1 MATTYTT
8 QWTGRDAKTWSLVLH
23 LTNDVTDRL
32 TDLSIE
38 EDDQDDYFAP
48 IRSWTGRAT
57 LLGMEA
63 GVLRQLLSPSAQA
76 SPCEVVR
83 DGVTRWAGF
92 VKPESLSQSFPGE
105 GETVSVT
112 LQGRL
117 NTAGGQYMDADG
129 GRGFVTLG
137 ALLQEALYLCGYAST
152 DVLWW
157 PTRYQLDGTG
167 EGLSVLSLQVSR
179 GRFYEDSTQDG
190 QETDSTTADVG
201 GVSKTPYEVMVT
213 AETVIEEIMKFF
225 GLTLHE
231 RGTGLMA
238 VSRGCNSYSS
248 ITLGGL
254 TSITP
259 QYVGNTPTT
268 TASYT
273 VAPGDIRRSGY
284 TVSYRQGVKRVTVR
298 SELSLLRDDILP
310 AVSCSGRKY
319 VGSYTRNCTTPGSS
333 GSSWPVSDMRLKVY
347 ELSDNSGDAVF
358 TAFLSYPP
366 DTDYPPVGRAYDLSS
381 WKNPDG
387 GLDDSEPYHN
397 IPSRGQIRMGCFP
410 CQAAFYFPYRDAVK
424 NYDFTEGFMFNPGQ
438 REGFAFNDWPTAPV
452 QAALQLRNRNA
463 CVWKGGAFI
472 LSFQLCA
479 LNYIDDWMFRGQGSD
494 GNAYCPTTDDLCT
507 IGVFITI
514 GDYHWDGEHFATAHV
529 NPVVYTP
536 LSIQAEED
544 SPAWPNAGGIADEKT
559 LAMPYNGE
567 SGLFMELKDENGN
580 ELQINGSVSIS
591 FYVIPKWNNDSNN
604 QYQCI
609 FFSNFS
615 LKYRLPDDETDAQD
629 AAAVASGES
638 DTRTIYRRTRNGFDA
653 EGHSVDLML
662 SSYTEGAA
670 GCLSTLLNGQDVLTT
685 LQDTVTGEV
694 NTPER
699 LLLGN
704 LARDYDRIVEKRVV
718 TVPLAGTMDEAG
730 YDPRATYLLPDSDK
744 SWHLLAVTENQAAG
758 TAQLTL
764 MDWAE

>member
-23 LTNDVTDRL
+23 LENDVTDRL

-167 EGLSVLSLQVSR
+167 EGMSVLSLQVSR

-273 VAPGDIRRSGY
+273 VAPSDIRRSGY

-298 SELSLLRDDILP
+298 SELSLLRDDLLP
-310 AVSCSGRKY
+310 AVRCSGRKY
-319 VGSYTRNCTTPGSS
+319 VGSYNRQMCNAPSAF
-333 GSSWPVSDMRLKVY
+333 MKLKVY
-347 ELSDNSGDAVF
+347 ELSDPAGDAVF
-358 TAFLSYPP
+358 TAFSATAEDREVVDNL
-366 DTDYPPVGRAYDLSS
+366 DT
-381 WKNPDG
+381 WKNSEG
-387 GLDDSEPYHN
+387 GLDNSWPYSLFSTDL
-397 IPSRGQIRMGCFP
+397 IMRRMGCFP
-410 CQAAFYFPYRDAVK
+410 CQADFYLYSETSGDDPKR
-424 NYDFTEGFMFNPGQ
+424 NYDFTEGFLYNPYQ
-438 REGFAFNDWPTAPV
+438 YEGIPSGWLWRVTDGPI
-452 QAALQLRNRNA
+452 LMLRNRNA
-463 CVWKGGAFI
+463 TVWKGGTFI
-472 LSFQLCA
+472 LSFQCIAYLVYSGLDGA
-479 LNYIDDWMFRGQGSD
+479 QGSVEPD
-494 GNAYCPTTDDLCT
+494 NPEANGRSE
-507 IGVFITI
+507 IGMFVKV
-514 GDYHWDGEHFATAHV
+514 GDYHWDGEHFSTAAE
-529 NPVVYTP
+529 NPVVYVPIELTEP
-536 LSIQAEED
+536 EQK
-544 SPAWPNAGGIADEKT
+544 AWPNAAEIADEKT
-559 LAMPYNGE
+559 LSMPYNGE
-567 SGLFMELKDENGN
+567 GGLFMELKDTSGN
-580 ELQINGSVSIS
+580 ELQINGDVTIL
-591 FYVIPKWNNDSNN
+591 FYVKPNWGTNNENPPV
-604 QYQCI
+604 QCI
-609 FFSNFS
+609 FFSDFS
-615 LKYRLPDDETDAQD
+615 MKYRLPDDETDVQD
-629 AAAVASGES
+629 AEEATSGNS

>member
-117 NTAGGQYMDADG
+117 NTAGGQYLDAAG

-238 VSRGCNSYSS
+238 VSRGCNFYSS

-254 TSITP
+254 TSITQ
-259 QYVGNTPTT
+259 QYVGNTPPT

-273 VAPGDIRRSGY
+273 VAPSDIRRSGY

-298 SELSLLRDDILP
+298 SELSSVADSLP
-310 AVSCSGRKY
+310 TVSCDGREF
-319 VGSYTRNCTTPGSS
+319 VGSYDRMLWFGVGDDPDAVTR
-333 GSSWPVSDMRLKVY
+333 VRVY
-347 ELSDNSGDAVF
+347 ELSEKSHSATF
-358 TAFLSYPP
+358 TAFSGSGFL
-366 DTDYPPVGRAYDLSS
+366 DPVTNLNS
-381 WKNPDG
+381 WKNSSG
-387 GLDDSEPYHN
+387 GLDSSYFWRTP
-397 IPSRGQIRMGCFP
+397 PGWTVPAFQRMGAVLCKFS
-410 CQAAFYFPYRDAVK
+410 PYTGQEMYYGRGEVGNK
-424 NYDFTEGFMFNPGQ
+424 KRNYDFTEGIQVNMQ
-438 REGFAFNDWPTAPV
+438 RIESYYTQERWDIAKGGF
-452 QAALQLRNRNA
+452 LRLENKNNA
-463 CVWKGGAFI
+463 TWHGGAFI
-472 LSFQLCA
+472 LNF
-479 LNYIDDWMFRGQGSD
+479 GVT
-494 GNAYCPTTDDLCT
+494 AYRSPYRLSNP
-507 IGVFITI
+507 
-514 GDYHWDGEHFATAHV
+514 GEH
-529 NPVVYTP
+529 NDPGPV
-536 LSIQAEED
+536 
-544 SPAWPNAGGIADEKT
+544 SPAWRDAAEIGMLLTVGDYVWNGSTFVPVSSSPILYATIPIADTDSKQWPAVAEVQTNKNAT
-559 LAMPYNGE
+559 MPYEGAT
-567 SGLFMELKDENGN
+567 GLVMQLPGTTAIRGDVRA
-580 ELQINGSVSIS
+580 I
-591 FYVIPKWNNDSNN
+591 FYVLPKWTRPEDAL
-604 QYQCI
+604 QVLY
-609 FFSNFS
+609 FSNFS
-615 LKYRLPDDETDAQD
+615 LTYQRSDDDLDRE
-629 AAAVASGES
+629 AAGSSENGGS
-638 DTRTIYRRTRNGFDA
+638 DTRTIYRRTRNGFDTD
-653 EGHSVDLML
+653 GVSITLML
-662 SSYTEGAA
+662 SSEQEGAS
-670 GCLSTLLNGQDVLTT
+670 GVLSTLWASSAPLTT
-685 LQDTVTGEV
+685 LRDTVTGEV